1 MTHLDPDDQNSF
13 SCPTESASSESPL
26 SSDETSLGSAYPKTA
41 SRKEIRYEPLSG
53 VVNSTNS
60 VVTDLTLPNE
70 DEPNSQE
77 PQKIFNKEESLS
89 HFRRI
94 LRAASLDIFMYRS
107 LRAVDQPFADFALR
121 HEIDKCSLCR
131 ALFAVGPELITPI
144 DALSDKAT
152 P

>member
-1 MTHLDPDDQNSF
+1 MTHLDPDDQNNF
-13 SCPTESASSESPL
+13 SCPTQSASSDSLL

-60 VVTDLTLPNE
+60 VDTDLTLPIE

-77 PQKIFNKEESLS
+77 PQKIFNREESLS
-89 HFRRI
+89 HFRSI

-107 LRAVDQPFADFALR
+107 LRAIDQPFADFALG
-121 HEIDKCSLCR
+121 HEIDKCNLCR
-131 ALFAVGPELITPI
+131 ELFAVSPELITPI
-144 DALSDKAT
+144 DALSD
-152 P
+152 